1 MIARLVALIVLMVG
15 AGPAAGAE
23 FGRMFFT
30 PDQRAALDYFRK
42 LNIRNAAISDDDRD
56 KDLVAPP
63 PAPEQVSVNGV
74 VRRSDGKSTVWVN
87 RRAVTEQQPAGAAL
101 NVTPRTDNRVRLS
114 VPKSG
119 RSADLKVGQT
129 ADTVS
134 GTITEGYARRTLPVP
149 EAKVTP
155 GAEDMAPGVAKI
167 TPPPASQPVKSAN
180 IDRKGPT
187 RAGERDAPDDIRPD
201 SGLEPK

>member
-1 MIARLVALIVLMVG
+1 MTARLVALIVLMAG
-15 AGPAAGAE
+15 AGTAAGAE

-30 PDQRAALDYFRK
+30 PEQRAALDYFRK
-42 LNIRNAAISDDDRD
+42 LNIRNAEISDDDRD

-74 VRRSDGKSTVWVN
+74 VRRSDGKTTVWVN

-129 ADTVS
+129 VEILS
-134 GTITEGYARRTLPVP
+134 GAIEEGYSRRAVVKPKP
-149 EAKVTP
+149 EPEPADKPAATSATTP
-155 GAEDMAPGVAKI
+155 KPQAA
-167 TPPPASQPVKSAN
+167 TPPPP
-180 IDRKGPT
+180 R
-187 RAGERDAPDDIRPD
+187 APDLQKPN
-201 SGLEPK
+201 EPEQPAQAETAPAK